1 MSAPPGPARL
11 QVAEASSQE
20 TEPEMESSTPPD
32 VAISRARIC
41 LGAGLAAGA
50 LLIAGCGSSSTS
62 RTAATM
68 PTVAATTQPAQSTVA
83 TAEGNARIVSG
94 SAGEV
99 KATLRAGPTRRRS
112 TRRGRSASRSQAP
125 ACRPRLLPSPTST
138 CSVARSLHVVLT
150 IPSRVAT
157 FRMCFAS
164 LRRPSAIR
172 SRSVPWSP
180 RVERPSTSTIR

>member
-1 MSAPPGPARL
+1 
-11 QVAEASSQE
+11 
-20 TEPEMESSTPPD
+20 MESSTPPD

-99 KATLRAGPTRRRS
+99 KATLRAGTHTPKVNAPWPISFTVTSAGVPAAAAAVSYEYMFGGAVVARRS
-112 TRRGRSASRSQAP
+112 HYSFKGGHFSDVFRFPASAVGYP
-125 ACRPRLLPSPTST
+125 L
-138 CSVARSLHVVLT
+138 
-150 IPSRVAT
+150 T
-157 FRMCFAS
+157 FRA
-164 LRRPSAIR
+164 
-172 SRSVPWSP
+172 V
-180 RVERPSTSTIR
+180 VTSGGATVNLDYPVKVAQ